1 MILPVRAVQKKRW
14 ERAGNEGI
22 FELAVW
28 NSKRE
33 VAEQR
38 PDP

>member
-1 MILPVRAVQKKRW
+1 MVLLVRAVQKKWW

-22 FELAVW
+22 LELAVW

-38 PDP
+38 LDP

>member
-1 MILPVRAVQKKRW
+1 MVLPVRAVQKKQG

-22 FELAVW
+22 LELTGW
-28 NSKRE
+28 NSERK
-33 VAEQR
+33 VAEQC

>member
-22 FELAVW
+22 LELAVW
-28 NSKRE
+28 NSEHKGP
-33 VAEQR
+33 EQR

>member
-1 MILPVRAVQKKRW
+1 MVLTVRAVQKKRW
-14 ERAGNEGI
+14 ERDGNEGI
-22 FELAVW
+22 LELAVW
-28 NSKRE
+28 NSEHE